1 MVQMVNGKW
10 GAEQGTTSP
19 LLTASRAAGKP
30 KAPVFAP
37 IAPPN
42 FNYTPS
48 PQLQNQLG
56 QANNMFGQMPN
67 FTQLNM
73 PQFPNLQAQM
83 AQLAKFGQPMQQAQQ
98 RTASPLNSYVT
109 GLLGQSK

>member
-1 MVQMVNGKW
+1 MPNVVNGKFMQDT
-10 GAEQGTTSP
+10 QG
-19 LLTASRAAGKP
+19 LQGMASYAPKP
-30 KAPVFAP
+30 KPVVKPTYAP